1 MRRVNAMKGATMEKF
16 PAGGKEVERQGIRK
30 VEINLQRAVRDASSM
45 PERALEIRPIRKT
58 LESLA
63 QTLERNGIDDERLEK
78 EGLPRL
84 HEIVAKLS
92 KDNGI
97 TTEKLAESD
106 PGIVLLALAF
116 GAYFRQ
122 STWANFSDRERLLT
136 TTRNVYEGAAI
147 EFSWGMT
154 KIGPRASFT
163 NTPDLGDVMETV
175 LVEKLI
181 SSARAVSG
189 KAPAGILV
197 IDESASMY
205 DYSKS
210 IGGGVWSFDNS
221 GFRSLF
227 MRLLE
232 DGGEWKTPVVFVSQ
246 ELDHDKVL
254 DLHGIYL
261 NDHEHHRVS
270 RTRRILYE
278 AAGDATAVSAP
289 LLTALMDSRIRA
301 LHRDH
306 KALIRDPEAMRK
318 LHGSVISMRGCSKAD
333 SVNAN
338 DIAVHVTKIGRPGE
352 LSASSLGT
360 ETGHGVPVIGF
371 KGGLRSRPQIR
382 IVPEADLLEEVGK
395 VGGAELTEIRDKA
408 GNFMAYYL
416 GPKGESPSESDVQE
430 MVPKSI
436 DGPAMELKSVR
447 SVGQVISDVMPSQEI
462 MRLKRDN

>member
-1 MRRVNAMKGATMEKF
+1 MRGASVMKGTFMEKF
-16 PAGGKEVERQGIRK
+16 PAGGKEIERQGIKK
-30 VEINLQRAVRDASSM
+30 VEMDLQRAIRDASLM

-63 QTLERNGIDDERLEK
+63 QALEKNGIDDEALAK

-84 HEIVAKLS
+84 HSEIAKLS

-97 TTEKLAESD
+97 STGKLAEHD
-106 PGIVLLALAF
+106 QGLVLLALAF

-122 STWANFSDRERLLT
+122 STWANFSNRERLLT
-136 TTRNVYEGAAI
+136 TTRNLYEGAAI

-175 LVEKLI
+175 LIEKLI
-181 SSARAVSG
+181 RSADAIAGR
-189 KAPAGILV
+189 APAGILV
-197 IDESASMY
+197 VDESASMY
-205 DYSKS
+205 NYSRH
-210 IGGGVWSFDNS
+210 IGNSAWKFDNS

-227 MRLLE
+227 MKLLE
-232 DGGEWKTPVVFVSQ
+232 DGGDWKTPVVFVSQ
-246 ELDHDKVL
+246 GLDHEKVL
-254 DLHGIYL
+254 HLYGIYR
-261 NDHEHHRVS
+261 NDEGHERVS

-278 AAGDATAVSAP
+278 AAGDSASISAP
-289 LLTALMDSRIRA
+289 FLAALMDSRIRT
-301 LHRDH
+301 LHKDH
-306 KALIRDPEAMRK
+306 KALIRNPDAMRK
-318 LHGSVISMRGCSKAD
+318 LHGKVIGIDWYSTSDMI
-333 SVNAN
+333 NAN
-338 DIAVHVTKIGRPGE
+338 EIAVHVTKIGRPGE

-382 IVPEADLLEEVGK
+382 IVPEADLLDAVDK
-395 VGGAELTEIRDKA
+395 AGGVELTEVTDRK

-416 GPKGESPSESDVQE
+416 GPKGESPSESDLQE
-430 MVPKSI
+430 MIPKAL

-447 SVGQVISDVMPSQEI
+447 SVEQVISDIVPSQWLGEL
-462 MRLKRDN
+462 RRE

>member
-1 MRRVNAMKGATMEKF
+1 MREASVMKGTFMEKF
-16 PAGGKEVERQGIRK
+16 PAGGKEIVRQGIKK
-30 VEINLQRAVRDASSM
+30 VEMDLQRAIRDASLM

-63 QTLERNGIDDERLEK
+63 QALEKNGIDDEALVK

-84 HEIVAKLS
+84 HSEIAKLS

-97 TTEKLAESD
+97 GTEKLAEHD
-106 PGIVLLALAF
+106 QGLVLLALAF

-122 STWANFSDRERLLT
+122 STWANFSNRERLLT
-136 TTRNVYEGAAI
+136 TTRNLYEGAAI

-175 LVEKLI
+175 LIEKLI
-181 SSARAVSG
+181 RSADAVAG
-189 KAPAGILV
+189 RAPAGILV
-197 IDESASMY
+197 VDESASMY
-205 DYSKS
+205 NYSRHVGNSGWK
-210 IGGGVWSFDNS
+210 FDNS

-227 MRLLE
+227 MKLLE
-232 DGGEWKTPVVFVSQ
+232 DGGDWKTPVVFVSQ
-246 ELDHDKVL
+246 GLDHEKVL
-254 DLHGIYL
+254 RLYGIYSK
-261 NDHEHHRVS
+261 DEGHERVA

-278 AAGDATAVSAP
+278 AAGDSASISAP
-289 LLTALMDSRIRA
+289 FLAALMDSRIRT
-301 LHRDH
+301 LHKDH
-306 KALIRDPEAMRK
+306 KALIRNPDAMRK
-318 LHGSVISMRGCSKAD
+318 LHGKVIGIDGYSTSDMI
-333 SVNAN
+333 NAN
-338 DIAVHVTKIGRPGE
+338 EIAVHVTKIGRTGE

-382 IVPEADLLEEVGK
+382 IVPEADLLEAVDK
-395 VGGAELTEIRDKA
+395 AGGVELTEVTDRK

-416 GPKGESPSESDVQE
+416 GPKGESPSESDLQE
-430 MVPKSI
+430 MIPKAL

-447 SVGQVISDVMPSQEI
+447 SVEQVILDIVPSKGLGEL
-462 MRLKRDN
+462 RRE